1 MISKNYG
8 TVTPFR
14 FFFSIRVVVFVRI
27 MLKIKLVGINAQMF

>member
-14 FFFSIRVVVFVRI
+14 FFSIRVVVFVRI